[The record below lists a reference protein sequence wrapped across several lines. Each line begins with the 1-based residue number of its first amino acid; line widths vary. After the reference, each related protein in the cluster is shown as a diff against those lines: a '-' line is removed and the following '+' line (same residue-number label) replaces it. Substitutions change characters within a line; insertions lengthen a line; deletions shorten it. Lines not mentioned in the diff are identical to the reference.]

1 MSGGVIGCFVCRSLS
16 FRNYQV
22 ATWALKDKLL
32 MLNSHTKTESS
43 ANKLSLNLTKTKE
56 STATTKESTQT
67 WLSPSNTDS
76 KTSHVLA
83 KVKPT
88 CSICNRTF
96 NRAYDFKRHSLV
108 HFNVEHFDSKD
119 RFGTDSSQ
127 SLAGKANPNLEVKSV
142 VTYSCEVCSR
152 IFKVKDSF
160 ERHKRIHTNERP
172 FKCGECDKQFRDSGG
187 LLRHVKE
194 VHEKVRNH
202 LCNICHKW
210 FVNRPTL
217 EDHLR
222 SHSGE
227 RPFVCHQCGLMFK
240 SKSSLY
246 QHSKTHSD
254 ILPHV
259 CVYCRKGFRRRQELI
274 AHTST
279 HTNEK
284 KHICE
289 KCGKG
294 FRTRSEL
301 QRHIVVHSDEKPF
314 SCLICNLN
322 FSQKRYLKNHVKSRH
337 GRLEE
342 IPMQGL
348 MSVENLGFRC

>member
-1 MSGGVIGCFVCRSLS
+1 MS

-32 MLNSHTKTESS
+32 TLNSHTKKPPLT
-43 ANKLSLNLTKTKE
+43 NKPSQQHTKTKIT
-56 STATTKESTQT
+56 STITTKETT
-67 WLSPSNTDS
+67 WISQSNSDS
-76 KTSHVLA
+76 SKPHEAVA
-83 KVKPT
+83 KVKPK
-88 CSICNRTF
+88 CNICNKTF

-108 HFNVEHFDSKD
+108 HFNVEHLDSKD
-119 RFGTDSSQ
+119 SFGMDSSQ
-127 SLAGKANPNLEVKSV
+127 LFADKISSNVEMKSV
-142 VTYSCEVCSR
+142 LTYSCDVCCR

-172 FKCGECDKQFRDSGG
+172 FKCGECGKQFRDSGG

-202 LCNICHKW
+202 LCTICHKW

-222 SHSGE
+222 THSGE

-254 ILPHV
+254 VLPHV

-314 SCLICNLN
+314 TCLICNLN
-322 FSQKRYLKNHVKSRH
+322 FSQKRYLRNHMKSRH
-337 GRLEE
+337 GRLED

-348 MSVENLGFRC
+348 ISVESLGFRC